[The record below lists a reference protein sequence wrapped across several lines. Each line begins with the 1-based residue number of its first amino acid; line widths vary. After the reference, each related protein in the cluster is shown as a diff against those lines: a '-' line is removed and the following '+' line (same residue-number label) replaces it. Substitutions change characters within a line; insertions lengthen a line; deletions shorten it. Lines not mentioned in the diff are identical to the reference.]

1 MNSFAG
7 RSKDRTRIFIC
18 INESLLNDKV
28 YQAQKMNKYK
38 ILYYYLFRFWVSVF
52 LYFCF
57 RFYSIFS
64 FRSFLVNNGD
74 EKMIFRVSY

>member
-52 LYFCF
+52 YTFVFVFIVYFHF
-57 RFYSIFS
+57 EVFW
-64 FRSFLVNNGD
+64 
-74 EKMIFRVSY
+74 